1 MIIALF
7 LLGIA
12 SHSSVSFSTIIHDG
26 IISFS
31 QAKLVGKEY
40 RALSDE
46 RRQKYIDDARLS
58 ISSYDEELLELTSS
72 AFKKSKSM
80 KEEDEEYSEEEEDEE
95 YSEEEESV
103 VSTTP
108 SSLSDIDYTNDE
120 EEFDEEL
127 DDGNAG
133 RSIDSDIAEN
143 RQKNKP
149 KRPLNGY
156 FLFACEIRDQVR
168 AANPH
173 LTGSKIVSIIVF
185 AYAVCFVFFVSTV
198 SNATIFHSLDV

>member
-1 MIIALF
+1 LIIALF

-80 KEEDEEYSEEEEDEE
+80 KEEDEE

>member
-1 MIIALF
+1 LIVALY
-7 LLGIA
+7 LLGSA
-12 SHSSVSFSTIIHDG
+12 SHSSVSCSTIIHDG
-26 IISFS
+26 IISSS

-40 RALSDE
+40 RAFSDD
-46 RRQKYIDDARLS
+46 RRRRYIDDARLS
-58 ISSYDEELLELTSS
+58 ITRYD
-72 AFKKSKSM
+72 
-80 KEEDEEYSEEEEDEE
+80 D
-95 YSEEEESV
+95 
-103 VSTTP
+103 
-108 SSLSDIDYTNDE
+108 TNDE
-120 EEFDEEL
+120 EEFEEEL
-127 DDGNAG
+127 DDGNAD
-133 RSIDSDIAEN
+133 RSVDSDIGEN